1 MLGALWMLGGLAG
14 LWLLGELEGLW
25 LLGGLEGLWV
35 LVVLA
40 QKLLSLKVTCMSG

>member
-1 MLGALWMLGGLAG
+1 MLGALLMLGGLAG

-25 LLGGLEGLWV
+25 LLRGLEGLWV

-40 QKLLSLKVTCMSG
+40 QKLLSLTVICMSG